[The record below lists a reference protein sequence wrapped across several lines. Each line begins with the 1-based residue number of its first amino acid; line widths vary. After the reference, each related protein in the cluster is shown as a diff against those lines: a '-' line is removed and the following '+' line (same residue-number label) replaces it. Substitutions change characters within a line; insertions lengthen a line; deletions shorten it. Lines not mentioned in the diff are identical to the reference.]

1 MILESWGPGLTVPTG
16 CCCAGRSQQHDE
28 ILTTPTDKQ
37 DGILITST
45 DTHDILKILT
55 STDQKTGHLGHPI
68 NISETIQSE
77 GINQSRQCQMRK
89 TK

>member
-1 MILESWGPGLTVPTG
+1 M
-16 CCCAGRSQQHDE
+16 HD
-28 ILTTPTDKQ
+28 
-37 DGILITST
+37 
-45 DTHDILKILT
+45 KILT

-89 TK
+89 TKWAKLQVLSSCPKWMRLGLIDQND